1 MEHPGEDVEPPFRFE
16 IVSQHKDCLSRQL
29 KEAVRIINR
38 PGTLNS
44 KGEFGACTIPRMVIE
59 QGDYERKKMD
69 IEEKRVN
76 EDEDTKWH
84 TFRKRMDEI
93 DGKNG
98 KRKVPEWM
106 VGSSSQ
112 NPGKKLCRREE
123 PKRMLAIT
131 YVPPP
136 TTHTEESLEK
146 QKKLLA
152 ISYVKD
158 KDKEKEE
165 NLVWKVPGEENWPK
179 RKERHIVTGK
189 KGSRKLV
196 MTVKEI
202 SQHFH
207 KLESPASSPKRK
219 NNIEIPNFQ
228 SPAKKRR
235 NLEYENL
242 RQYWDNTSGG
252 SSTDEN
258 KKIKNCT
265 TFGSLTGNLGSLS
278 SGQSLKTTES
288 EITSSAQLN
297 E

>member
-1 MEHPGEDVEPPFRFE
+1 MEHPGEDVQPPFRFE

-29 KEAVRIINR
+29 KEAVRIRNR

-59 QGDYERKKMD
+59 QGEYERKKRD

-123 PKRMLAIT
+123 PTSMLAIA
-131 YVPPP
+131 YVRPP
-136 TTHTEESLEK
+136 TTNTKESIEK

-152 ISYVKD
+152 ISYVK
-158 KDKEKEE
+158 EKEE
-165 NLVWKVPGEENWPK
+165 NLVWNVPGEENWPK
-179 RKERHIVTGK
+179 RKERHIVTGW

-219 NNIEIPNFQ
+219 IISKTQTFR
-228 SPAKKRR
+228 AR
-235 NLEYENL
+235 L
-242 RQYWDNTSGG
+242 R
-252 SSTDEN
+252 
-258 KKIKNCT
+258 K
-265 TFGSLTGNLGSLS
+265 
-278 SGQSLKTTES
+278 
-288 EITSSAQLN
+288 
-297 E
+297 